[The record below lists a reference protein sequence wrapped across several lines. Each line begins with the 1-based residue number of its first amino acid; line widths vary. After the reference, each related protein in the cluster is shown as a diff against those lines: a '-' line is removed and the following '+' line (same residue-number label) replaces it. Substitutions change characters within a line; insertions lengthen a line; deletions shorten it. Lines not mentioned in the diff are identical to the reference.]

1 MVRKAY
7 VVVLA
12 KKIARGSKFAEG
24 DHISRGL
31 ELSGS
36 KSRGRGGGGGVQ
48 ICYDRESFTFLQYI
62 KRLGKGLLWVTL
74 Q

>member
-7 VVVLA
+7 VAVLA
-12 KKIARGSKFAEG
+12 KKITRGSKLAEG
-24 DHISRGL
+24 DHISRGV

-36 KSRGRGGGGGVQ
+36 KSRGGGGGGVQ
-48 ICYDRESFTFLQYI
+48 ISYDRESFTFLQYI
-62 KRLGKGLLWVTL
+62 KWLGKGLLWVAL